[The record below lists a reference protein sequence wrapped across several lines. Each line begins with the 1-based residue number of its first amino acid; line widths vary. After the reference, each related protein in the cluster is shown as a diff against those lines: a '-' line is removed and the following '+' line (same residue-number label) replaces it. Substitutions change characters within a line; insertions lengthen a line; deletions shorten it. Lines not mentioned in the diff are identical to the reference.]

1 MRDGMTL
8 IETLISLILAT
19 IGIIIM
25 FEAFRAYVY
34 NRSVAVLYEKAYI
47 DMNTA
52 YEIGKKIVDEGVESV
67 RDATP
72 EYHIDIVEEDSQY
85 NGCDVY
91 EVIPDSSEINSLLK
105 VLNIGTKK
113 KQFGFKV
120 LDCHQH

>member
-1 MRDGMTL
+1 
-8 IETLISLILAT
+8 
-19 IGIIIM
+19 M